1 MLENE
6 DLEPPTEPTGPED
19 SAPRAGAGV
28 ARRELAQLLD
38 LVAVAEGEQDRAR
51 TVHFRRVAVIGGGIG
66 ILLLC
71 LLLVRALSEMGVGE
85 IPIVGIGVAMMLVV
99 FAAFIEFLRLSR
111 QYKSHLRV
119 AAELG
124 ETLREAEIPRW
135 YGLRQ
140 RSIPVPTFDR
150 VCLYIRFK
158 TEDELEPMLAR
169 RRLGGDGTGRQSQ
182 GEGHPAYGSF
192 EHVTHRLLRRLS

>member
-85 IPIVGIGVAMMLVV
+85 IPIVGIGVAMMFVV

-124 ETLREAEIPRW
+124 ETLREAMSSTNLKAELDPLQWAHLRTRVSQLELFDLSSLPPR
-135 YGLRQ
+135 
-140 RSIPVPTFDR
+140 
-150 VCLYIRFK
+150 
-158 TEDELEPMLAR
+158 
-169 RRLGGDGTGRQSQ
+169 
-182 GEGHPAYGSF
+182 
-192 EHVTHRLLRRLS
+192 